1 MTKPSEKLVEFPQAS
16 ARDVLTDVL
25 RTGAQRMLATAIEAE
40 VDEYLDARA
49 TTVDAAGQRGV
60 VRNGRLPER
69 TIQTP
74 VGDVQ
79 VQQPR
84 VRDRRPADERETF
97 RSAILPPYLRK
108 NPQLGG
114 PVSLALSQGHQ
125 HRRLRRGAPGRCWG
139 PRRAGYRRRPSRG

>member
-97 RSAILPPYLRK
+97 RSAILPPICGR
-108 NPQLGG
+108 PPAWRPCIPGFISRASA
-114 PVSLALSQGHQ
+114 PAASA
-125 HRRLRRGAPGRCWG
+125 RRSRRCWG

>member
-40 VDEYLDARA
+40 VAEYLDARA

-108 NPQLGG
+108 TP
-114 PVSLALSQGHQ
+114 SLEAL
-125 HRRLRRGAPGRCWG
+125 PKGRQT
-139 PRRAGYRRRPSRG
+139 RFSRGSKPVHPPSKIAEWGKNANQKS